1 MHVGIEQAETTA
13 VPRPPH
19 PAYPTI
25 TLAFMT
31 AIDSAFNGGDVKA
44 ALAKAAKTIDD
55 DIDDNDGSA
64 PFGKAK

>member
-1 MHVGIEQAETTA
+1 
-13 VPRPPH
+13 
-19 PAYPTI
+19 
-25 TLAFMT
+25 MT

-55 DIDDNDGSA
+55 DIDDNDGYA